1 MEAKY
6 ARPEWNLQAGGILS
20 INDASNWE
28 VSLESGHAWLTLEG
42 YSQDKWLGAGDRFR
56 VPGDGRMVIEA
67 DLDSRIRLEPPPASA
82 LQRLLTR
89 LESGTRR
96 FARTVASATVYSAE
110 RISCGPAR

>member
-1 MEAKY
+1 METKY

-20 INDASNWE
+20 IDDAGDWE
-28 VSLESGHAWLTLEG
+28 VSLARGHVWLTLEG

-67 DLDSRIRLEPPPASA
+67 ETDARIRLEPPAASA
-82 LQRLLTR
+82 VQRLLAR
-89 LESGTRR
+89 IERSTRR
-96 FARTVASATVYSAE
+96 GARTVANATVYSAE

>member
-20 INDASNWE
+20 INDASDWE

-56 VPGDGRMVIEA
+56 VPA
-67 DLDSRIRLEPPPASA
+67 DRDSRIRLEPPPASA

-89 LESGTRR
+89 IESGTRR

-110 RISCGPAR
+110 RISCGPTR